1 MEVVAALLKIAS
13 VFILV
18 FLNGFFVAAEFALV
32 KVRSSQVDT
41 LARSGS
47 RRAKV
52 AQHVL
57 GHIDTY
63 LSACQVGI
71 TMMSLGLGWVG
82 EPFVAKLIT
91 PFLEEIGV
99 FQPAVIHA
107 ISFAIAFSVITFL
120 HIVLG
125 EVAPKWYAI
134 RFARRTT
141 LAVAR
146 PLSLFYAVFRP
157 FIWFVNESANWFL
170 RAVGIRPLAVVEA
183 EHSAE
188 ELRLLLSRGKAIT
201 ALGRSISLRALDLR
215 NRTVREVMV
224 PRTNVVFLTTEW
236 SIEQNVA
243 TALENQYTRYPLCT
257 KDLDNV
263 IGMIHLKDL
272 FKIKGDV
279 GSGERLLAIK
289 RDMIFVPETTSLEK
303 ILNTFLSRRVLMAIA
318 VDEYGG
324 TAGLVTLEN
333 VLEEIV
339 GDIHDEF
346 DVEPAM
352 ARRITDKEFLVD
364 GSMPL
369 HDFGSMFEVAPDSK
383 DVVTVSGYV
392 IQLLDGIP
400 EKGASLELGQW
411 VGTVEELEAGRV
423 KTLRMQRISGA
434 PA

>member
-1 MEVVAALLKIAS
+1 MDILAVFLKVAS
-13 VFILV
+13 VFVLV

-32 KVRSSQVDT
+32 KVRSSQIDT

-57 GHIDTY
+57 AHLDTY

-71 TMMSLGLGWVG
+71 TMTSLGLGWVG
-82 EPFVAKLIT
+82 EPFVANLIA
-91 PFLEEIGV
+91 PLMGEIGI
-99 FQPAVIHA
+99 FQPAVIHT
-107 ISFAIAFSVITFL
+107 ISFAIAFSAITFL

-125 EVAPKWYAI
+125 EVVPKWYAI
-134 RFARRTT
+134 RYARRAT

-146 PLSLFYAVFRP
+146 PLSVFYSVFRP

-170 RAVGIRPLAVVEA
+170 RAVGIRPQAVMEA
-183 EHSAE
+183 EHTAE

-201 ALGRSISLRALDLR
+201 ALGRSISVRALDLR
-215 NRTVREVMV
+215 NRSVREVMV
-224 PRTNVVFLTTEW
+224 ARTNVVFLTTEW
-236 SIEQNVA
+236 SIEQNVR
-243 TALENQYTRYPLCT
+243 TALENQYTRYPLCE

-263 IGMIHLKDL
+263 VGMIHLKDL
-272 FKIKGDV
+272 FRIKGES
-279 GSGERLLAIK
+279 GSGEKLLAIK
-289 RDMIFVPETTSLEK
+289 REMIFVPETTSLEK
-303 ILNTFLSRRVLMAIA
+303 VLNTFLSKRVLMAIA

-324 TAGLVTLEN
+324 AAGLVTLEN

-352 ARRITDKEFLVD
+352 VQRVTDEEFLVD

-369 HDFGSMFEVAPDSK
+369 HEFGSMFEVSPESK

-392 IQLLDGIP
+392 IQLLDGVP
-400 EKGASLELGQW
+400 EKGVELTLGQW
-411 VGTVEELEAGRV
+411 VGAVEEVEGGRV
-423 KTLRMQRISGA
+423 KTLRMRKLAETS
-434 PA
+434 P